1 MNIWKR
7 IKKLSFKQLI
17 NLGLVFIKRPLL
29 ISPTLK
35 ASTKAMQISQQHYGN
50 LQHKNGKPNAFR
62 HALWNILLAKVAYK
76 ENETA
81 ATDWAEQVTT
91 LHEKLAP
98 NAPLE
103 TVMDLHNNM
112 VGRQFFSET
121 LDLSEKEL
129 IQFLKE
135 KSSNA
140 KQITKVE
147 DVERYPN
154 ELVYI

>member
-1 MNIWKR
+1 
-7 IKKLSFKQLI
+7 
-17 NLGLVFIKRPLL
+17 
-29 ISPTLK
+29 
-35 ASTKAMQISQQHYGN
+35 
-50 LQHKNGKPNAFR
+50 
-62 HALWNILLAKVAYK
+62 
-76 ENETA
+76 
-81 ATDWAEQVTT
+81 
-91 LHEKLAP
+91 
-98 NAPLE
+98 
-103 TVMDLHNNM
+103 M